1 MANHAR
7 LQLYVLASNL
17 GSFLRKLVLPNVV
30 KEWSLRSL
38 QLKLIK
44 TGAKLLHH
52 ARWLVFQLALMLW

>member
-52 ARWLVFQLALMLW
+52 ARRLVFQLALKLW

>member
-17 GSFLRKLVLPNVV
+17 GSFLRRLVLPHVV

-44 TGAKLLHH
+44 SGAKLVHTTPGG
-52 ARWLVFQLALMLW
+52 WYSS

>member
-1 MANHAR
+1 VANHAR

-17 GSFLRKLVLPNVV
+17 GGFLRKLVLPNVV

>member
-1 MANHAR
+1 VANQAR

-44 TGAKLLHH
+44 AGAKLLHH
-52 ARWLVFQLALMLW
+52 ARRLVFQLALMLW